1 MTEAGKERADG
12 VCSCSARF
20 AGTRVEVATNVVVTL
35 VLITELATGTTVDRT
50 VLVGVTITVD
60 VEVGALNPS
69 SVEQNP

>member
-1 MTEAGKERADG
+1 MTEAGKDRAAG

-20 AGTRVEVATNVVVTL
+20 AGTCVEVVTIVVMTL
-35 VLITELATGTTVDRT
+35 VLTRELAAGTTVERI

>member
-1 MTEAGKERADG
+1 MM
-12 VCSCSARF
+12 
-20 AGTRVEVATNVVVTL
+20 TL
-35 VLITELATGTTVDRT
+35 VLTRELAAGTTVERI